1 MQLKRL
7 FKTAQIKNTYG
18 YINSQKK
25 YEVLRTLLY
34 VAISV
39 SLYIAGYIAT
49 KSNKNFLTIAAILG
63 VLPSTKS
70 LIGMIMFLRYHSCSL
85 DIYEKI
91 SSSINSTI
99 PQLYDLV
106 FTSEKVNYP
115 FSHCVY
121 ADKNLYFFTEAAVDA
136 EAFKNHLNIYL
147 ERAEIKGVTAQIFTD
162 IDQYLKAIPDVPE
175 ADALSG
181 KVIQLLKEISL

>member
-7 FKTAQIKNTYG
+7 FNTAPVKNTYG
-18 YINSQKK
+18 YIDSQKK

-34 VAISV
+34 VATSV
-39 SLYIAGYIAT
+39 TLYIAGYVAT

-85 DIYEKI
+85 DIYEMI
-91 SSSINSTI
+91 SSSISSAI
-99 PQLYDLV
+99 PQLYDLI
-106 FTSEKVNYP
+106 FTSEKMNYP

-147 ERAEIKGVTAQIFTD
+147 ERVEIKDVTAQIFTD
-162 IDQYLKAIPDVPE
+162 IDQYLKAIPDAQE

-181 KVIQLLKEISL
+181 KVIQLLK

>member
-7 FKTAQIKNTYG
+7 FNTAQVKNTYG
-18 YINSQKK
+18 YIDSQKK

-39 SLYIAGYIAT
+39 SLYIAGYVAT

-70 LIGMIMFLRYHSCSL
+70 LIGMIMFMRYRSCSFG
-85 DIYEKI
+85 IYEKI
-91 SSSINSTI
+91 SSSVSNTL

-106 FTSEKVNYP
+106 FTSEKVNFP

-121 ADKNLYFFTEAAVDA
+121 ADKNLYFFAEADVDT

-147 ERAEIKGVTAQIFTD
+147 ERAEIKGVTTQIFTD
-162 IDQYLKAIPDVPE
+162 IDQYLKAIPDAQE